1 MDVIQLKNIIYE
13 YGIVGAGG
21 AGFPTHEKL
30 NLKVDTVILNCAEC
44 EPLLRVDRQMLAE
57 YTENILQAV
66 ELVVDS
72 LEAEQ
77 GIISIKS
84 AYSNAISSVKTSIDR
99 FSKLQ
104 LKILKDFYPAGD
116 EMVLIYE
123 STGRIVPEGAL
134 PITSG
139 VMVINV
145 ETALNIYNAV
155 FLKEP
160 VIYKYVTVTG
170 EVKSPVTVKVPIGT
184 TIGELLDYAGGTT
197 VTNYEII
204 MGGPMTGK
212 LTTESSTVTKTTK
225 AVLVLPKDHPVIK
238 RRHQKLSMN
247 IKRVMAACSQCQMCT
262 DLCPRNLLGYS
273 IKPHKIMRA
282 FAGGISANIEAF
294 TASMLCSECGLCE
307 TYSCHQSLSPKMIIG
322 ELKMKLRQ
330 KGIRNTTN
338 KIIEKTSSNRDGRQV
353 PIERLISRLA
363 LDKYNLD
370 APLSCD
376 DKHIGTKVKIMLNQ
390 HIGVPAV
397 SVVKLNDSVEKGS
410 VIAETPQ
417 GKLGVKIHASISG
430 KIIQIDSESITIGIR
445 R

>member
-1 MDVIQLKNIIYE
+1 MDLIQLKNIIFE

-30 NLKVDTVILNCAEC
+30 NPKVDTVILNCAEC
-44 EPLLRVDRQMLAE
+44 EPLLRVDRQLLAE
-57 YTENILQAV
+57 FPEQILKGM
-66 ELVVDS
+66 ELVVEA

-77 GIISIKS
+77 GIISIKH
-84 AYSNAISSVKTSIDR
+84 AYSSTISSVKDSIGGY
-99 FSKLQ
+99 SKLK
-104 LKILKDFYPAGD
+104 LKILEDFYPAGD
-116 EMVLIYE
+116 ELVLIYE

-134 PITSG
+134 PVNSG

-170 EVKSPVTVKVPIGT
+170 EVRNPSTIKVPIGT
-184 TIGELLDYAGGTT
+184 TVADLITYAGGACIDD
-197 VTNYEII
+197 YEII

-212 LTTESSTVTKTTK
+212 LTKEDFPVTKTTK
-225 AVLVLPKDHPVIK
+225 AVIVLQKDHSVIK
-238 RRHQKLSMN
+238 RRHQNISIN
-247 IKRVMAACSQCQMCT
+247 IKRVIAACSQCQMCT

-282 FAGGISANIEAF
+282 FAGGILMDMNAL

-307 TYSCHQSLSPKMIIG
+307 IYSCHQSLSPRSLIG
-322 ELKMKLRQ
+322 ELKTKLRS
-330 KGIRNTTN
+330 KGVRSNVNRTID
-338 KIIEKTSSNRDGRQV
+338 KASSMREGRKV

-363 LDKYNLD
+363 LNKYNVD
-370 APLSCD
+370 APLCCEEKSE
-376 DKHIGTKVKIMLNQ
+376 ITKVKIMLNQ

-397 SVVKLNDSVEKGS
+397 PRVKINDYVEKGT
-410 VIAETPQ
+410 VIAETPE
-417 GKLGVKIHASISG
+417 GKLGTKIHASISG
-430 KIIQIDSESITIGIR
+430 SIVCIDNQSITIGNR